1 MPAPIRVLTVG
12 DGDLSYSLAL
22 QRAFGNAI
30 QLTATVLPTEDEL
43 AATYTM
49 AAANAAE
56 LRSRGAT
63 VLYGIDATA
72 LAPSL
77 GPLEAVVFN
86 HPHLG
91 LADLQTQAAHARRHN
106 VLVAHFLKSAR
117 TLLVPGGRV
126 HLTLCGTQPKV
137 WRAEEHAR
145 NLGLELTSCTPTAKA
160 CSPSPHP

>member
-1 MPAPIRVLTVG
+1 MPAPLRVLTVG

-77 GPLEAVVFN
+77 GPLEAVVS
-86 HPHLG
+86 P
-91 LADLQTQAAHARRHN
+91 
-106 VLVAHFLKSAR
+106 S
-117 TLLVPGGRV
+117 GG
-126 HLTLCGTQPKV
+126 CGE
-137 WRAEEHAR
+137 AS
-145 NLGLELTSCTPTAKA
+145 TSCDSLSLSVRLTQWASA
-160 CSPSPHP
+160 L